1 MPTGVPTATA
11 NDAFAARHFAVE
23 IDGTQVAQFTE
34 VSGITS
40 EMDVI
45 ELKENSK
52 DGKPIIK
59 KLPGARKAPTIT
71 LKRAKNASMDLYNWH
86 KDMLDGKVSKA
97 RKNGSIILFDYEHG
111 EVARWNFENGWISK
125 LTTSA
130 LKSGANEVITEEA
143 TIVCED
149 LKRTK

>member
-1 MPTGVPTATA
+1 MPTGVPTASP
-11 NDAFAARHFAVE
+11 NDALAARHFSVE

-40 EMDVI
+40 ELDVI
-45 ELKENSK
+45 ELKENSLT
-52 DGKPIIK
+52 GKPIIK

-71 LKRAKNASMDLYNWH
+71 LKRAKNVSMDLYNWH
-86 KDMLDGKVSKA
+86 KAMLDGKVTQG
-97 RKNGSIILFDYEHG
+97 RKNGSIVLYDYEFG
-111 EVARWNFENGWISK
+111 EVARWSFENGWVSK
-125 LTTSA
+125 LTTSG
-130 LKSGANEVITEEA
+130 LKSGSNEVVTEEA